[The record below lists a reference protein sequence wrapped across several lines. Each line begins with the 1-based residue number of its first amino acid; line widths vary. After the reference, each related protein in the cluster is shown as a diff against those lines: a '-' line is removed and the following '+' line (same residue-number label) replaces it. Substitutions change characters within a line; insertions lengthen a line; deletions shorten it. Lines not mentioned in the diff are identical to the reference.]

1 MYYPSV
7 VVQVIDDLFVTL
19 PVSDR
24 SRIVEDRT
32 EVAAQAV
39 FINPLV
45 ATVIEAD

>member
-1 MYYPSV
+1 MYCPSV

-32 EVAAQAV
+32 EVAQAV